1 MGKGGKSKGKKATS
15 SDDPQELK
23 DLGNKAYS
31 NGRLKEAYD
40 FYT

>member
-1 MGKGGKSKGKKATS
+1 MGKTGKSKPKAKKAVK

-31 NGRLKEAYD
+31 NGK
-40 FYT
+40 F

>member
-1 MGKGGKSKGKKATS
+1 MGKGNKSKGKAKKVIK

-31 NGRLKEAYD
+31 NNKY
-40 FYT
+40 